1 MSEKRTLQ
9 LGSNRAL
16 TQEFP
21 DGIPIAIGH
30 FHSFPSMKN
39 EEWHY
44 YHLDQKSC
52 NAILRNY
59 F

>member
-1 MSEKRTLQ
+1 MQ
-9 LGSNRAL
+9 LGSKRAL

-30 FHSFPSMKN
+30 SHSFPNMKN
-39 EEWHY
+39 EERHC

>member
-1 MSEKRTLQ
+1 MQ
-9 LGSNRAL
+9 LGARHAL

-21 DGIPIAIGH
+21 DGIPFAISH

-39 EEWHY
+39 EERHY
-44 YHLDQKSC
+44 YHLDLKSG